1 MVIKIS
7 NFLITKYK
15 GKYTLK
21 TDFNKQT
28 NDFNRKLNGTYEDID
43 VYIKCSNSGQI
54 FYYGNRGTLQF
65 YCPTL
70 MRGNNIVKEIYSKYI
85 NPSNSESITIETMIK
100 GKNVVRTSYK
110 IKDIDLFNKELNDT
124 NKIIFD
130 VETTDEEVLFKFK
143 YQNMDK
149 LESILKPLTTSPN
162 RSPFSSKNLQKSDYK
177 IPDEDLKK
185 YKTITANLP
194 QNKLISLVHTSQ
206 RFLTT
211 LSTSQKKQEQMRS
224 EMKRLGMKPKEYYH
238 YIHKWEEYLEYLDNE
253 LNERW

>member
-70 MRGNNIVKEIYSKYI
+70 QRGRNIVREIYAKYI
-85 NPSNSESITIETMIK
+85 SPDNAECIATDIQKDDKTIT
-100 GKNVVRTSYK
+100 RTSYK
-110 IKDIDLFNKELNDT
+110 IKDLNIFCSDIRNKEN
-124 NKIIFD
+124 IIFD
-130 VETTDEEVLFKFK
+130 IEETDEEVLFKFK

-149 LESILKPLTTSPN
+149 LEAILKPLTTSPN

-238 YIHKWEEYLEYLDNE
+238 YIHKWDEYLEYLENE